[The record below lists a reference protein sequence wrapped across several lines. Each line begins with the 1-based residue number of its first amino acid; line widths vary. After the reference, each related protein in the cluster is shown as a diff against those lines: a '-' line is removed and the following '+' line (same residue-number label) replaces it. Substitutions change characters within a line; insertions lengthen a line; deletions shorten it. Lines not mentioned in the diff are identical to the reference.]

1 MKEKIMKEIKYDLE
15 IANDV
20 LDMTYDEENKK
31 YKDKDQHLIALG
43 QLIAL
48 QDIKYSIE
56 NDNWKYERKVN

>member
-1 MKEKIMKEIKYDLE
+1 MKEKIMKEIKYNLE

-31 YKDKDQHLIALG
+31 YTDKDQHLIALG
-43 QLIAL
+43 QLLAL

-56 NDNWKYERKVN
+56 NDNWKYERRVN

>member
-15 IANDV
+15 IANDI

-31 YKDKDQHLIALG
+31 YTDKDQHLIALG
-43 QLIAL
+43 QLLAL

-56 NDNWKYERKVN
+56 NDDWKYERRVN

>member
-20 LDMTYDEENKK
+20 LDMTYDEENQK
-31 YKDKDQHLIALG
+31 YTDKDQHLIALG

-56 NDNWKYERKVN
+56 NDNWKYERRVN

>member
-15 IANDV
+15 IANDI

-31 YKDKDQHLIALG
+31 YTDKDQHLIALG
-43 QLIAL
+43 QLLAL

-56 NDNWKYERKVN
+56 NDNWKYERRVN